1 MNGVNVT
8 RRSWLALA
16 ASVVLLSACGF
27 QLRGSQDYPFKRL
40 AIAGTT
46 PEMTAR
52 IQRMVEGGSD
62 TKIVTSGKDADAT
75 LSISEGRGNGVLSI
89 NSAGQVREYEL
100 DYSMTYQLV
109 GADGTVLL
117 PPSAIRLN
125 RAMTYSDQF
134 ALAKVQESDLLYRD
148 MQQDAVE
155 QLLRR
160 LAAVRELHPTNGGV
174 KAVAPRAPLPTPP
187 L

>member
-1 MNGVNVT
+1 MNVTNVT

-16 ASVVLLSACGF
+16 ASTMLLCACGF
-27 QLRGSQDYPFKRL
+27 QLRGDANYPFKRL
-40 AIAGTT
+40 AITGAS

-62 TKIVTSGKDADAT
+62 TKVVKSTRDADAT
-75 LSISEGRGNGVLSI
+75 LSISEGRGSGVLSI

-100 DYSMTYQLV
+100 DYSVSYQLV

-117 PPSAIRLN
+117 PPSSIRVN

-134 ALAKVQESDLLYRD
+134 ALAKMQESDLLYRD
-148 MQQDAVE
+148 MQHDVVD

-160 LAAVRELHPTNGGV
+160 LAAVHEMHPTGGGV
-174 KAVAPRAPLPTPP
+174 KAVTPRGPLPTPP